1 MDKKVKFEAV
11 KNVLETIFT
20 SQKILRTLAP
30 EYSWSGLGNLLGDY
44 GECQAIAKYNLV
56 KAKTGSQGHDATTKE
71 GKSVAIK
78 ATNGKK
84 QIGFRGEADLML
96 ALNVDD
102 KGVIE
107 EIYFGPFSI
116 VLQNSNYSK
125 TDEKRTIPVSK
136 LRKLQIELNDKKKL
150 LEIQSHARSK
160 SNKVK

>member
-1 MDKKVKFEAV
+1 MNKEVKFEAV

-44 GECQAIAKYNLV
+44 GECQAIAKYNLN
-56 KAKTGSQGHDATTKE
+56 KAKTGAQGYDATTKD
-71 GKSVAIK
+71 GLKVAIK

-102 KGVIE
+102 RGGID
-107 EIYFGPFSI
+107 EIYFGPFDL
-116 VLQNSNYSK
+116 VLKNSNYSK

-136 LRKLQIELNDKKKL
+136 LRKLQLQLNEKK
-150 LEIQSHARSK
+150 EILKAQK
-160 SNKVK
+160 KTKVRA